1 MLCDVQLIWMK
12 FSYVIQKKKK
22 KKYLESYSS
31 LFDVVYLERNKRK
44 EIWWVQEDYDSLG
57 DVFFC

>member
-1 MLCDVQLIWMK
+1 MSSK
-12 FSYVIQKKKK
+12 KKKK

-57 DVFFC
+57 DVFFR